1 MVSYCMLQLHQYV
14 WFGSCLERISG
25 MPTLLD
31 LTTRTCKVFKRS
43 KSTRL
48 CLKRLWVWIDSP
60 CSRHLYISTST
71 NASERLCKIISL
83 FSVFWNNVSSFRSLP
98 PFRTVLLCSEKTER
112 SADFICDERIDR
124 VFLAVQDSSIGDIV
138 SQWVSE
144 WHFLILASSEQCR
157 AVVDLSDNWSARDK
171 RLETSD

>member
-1 MVSYCMLQLHQYV
+1 MPPEKRIASDVIRMVSYRMLQLHQYV

-71 NASERLCKIISL
+71 NASERLCKIISYFFCFLKQCFVLQIPLTIQNCSTL
-83 FSVFWNNVSSFRSLP
+83 FRKDLKICGLHLWWTNRQGDLIPDICHERHEYIRVNFFWPV
-98 PFRTVLLCSEKTER
+98 
-112 SADFICDERIDR
+112 
-124 VFLAVQDSSIGDIV
+124 
-138 SQWVSE
+138 
-144 WHFLILASSEQCR
+144 
-157 AVVDLSDNWSARDK
+157 
-171 RLETSD
+171 